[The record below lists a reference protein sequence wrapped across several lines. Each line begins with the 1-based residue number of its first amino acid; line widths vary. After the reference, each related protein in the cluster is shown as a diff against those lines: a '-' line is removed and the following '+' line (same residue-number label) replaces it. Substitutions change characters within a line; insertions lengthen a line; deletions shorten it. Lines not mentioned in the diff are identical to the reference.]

1 METLKQLLKKE
12 EQLLYQI
19 NSTIYWKSAMFCTSQ
34 MEELKKVRKEIRIL
48 RGHKA

>member
-12 EQLLYQI
+12 EQLLEQI
-19 NSTIYWKSAMFCTSQ
+19 NSTIYWTSAMFCIPQ
-34 MEELKKVRKEIRIL
+34 MEELKDVRAAIRII